1 MEMIMIMMI
10 KNINKILLALLLLMS
25 LSIKAQQPIASAWLD
40 TNSILIGD
48 QTGFNLQLQLPQ
60 NMPFRWPLFADTLTG
75 EIEIVN
81 RGAIDTTRLDNG
93 MMRIG
98 QKLTITVFDSGY
110 YVVPPISF
118 TIGNAMDSAVETE
131 PFLLNVFSVAV
142 DTTQAIKPIKGPIEA
157 PLTLAELLPWILL
170 LLAALLITVGI
181 IYYYKKRKKKQPVV
195 LARPKP
201 KVPPHRWAL
210 DELEKLRNEKLW
222 QKDLV
227 KHYHSRLTD
236 IVRQYLDDRFT
247 IMAPE
252 MTTPEIMQAA
262 YKIRLNDKNLRE
274 LQQILEMADLV
285 KFAKYKPM
293 PDEHNRSMTQA
304 VDFVKDTSPV
314 AGNKTDKMNGSIENT
329 EDRNVAPSSTEIR
342 K

>member
-1 MEMIMIMMI
+1 MMKTMMN
-10 KNINKILLALLLLMS
+10 KNFNIILLALLLMLS
-25 LSIKAQQPIASAWLD
+25 LTAKTQQPVASASLD
-40 TNSILIGD
+40 TNSMLIGD
-48 QTGFNLQLQLPQ
+48 QIGFNLQLQLPQ

-93 MMRIG
+93 MLLIS
-98 QKLTITVFDSGY
+98 QKLTITAFDSGY

-118 TIGNAMDSAVETE
+118 AIGAAMDSAVETE

-142 DTTQAIKPIKGPIEA
+142 DTTQTIKPIKGPIEA
-157 PLTLAELLPWILL
+157 PLTFAELLPWILL
-170 LLAALLITVGI
+170 VLAVLLITAALF
-181 IYYYKKRKKKQPVV
+181 YYYKKRKKKQPVV

-227 KHYHSRLTD
+227 KHYHSRLSD
-236 IVRQYLDDRFT
+236 IIRQYLDDQFA

-262 YKIRLNDKNLRE
+262 YKIKLSDKNLRA

-285 KFAKYKPM
+285 KFAKYKPA

-304 VDFVKDTSPV
+304 VDFVKDTSPA

-329 EDRNVAPSSTEIR
+329 EDTAALSSTEIR